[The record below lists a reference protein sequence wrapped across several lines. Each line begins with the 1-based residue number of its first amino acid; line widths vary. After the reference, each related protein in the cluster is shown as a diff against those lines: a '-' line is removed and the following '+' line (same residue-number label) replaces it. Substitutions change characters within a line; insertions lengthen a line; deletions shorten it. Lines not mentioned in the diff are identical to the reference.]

1 MFLAQGQTAPHES
14 TPKLQLTCASMACM
28 MASSGAI
35 LAPPVWAAGDREGGR
50 DACWLLSAPMASP
63 LGCGSDLLRAAEQAS
78 QFDGCQASL
87 SNKKLR
93 SLVQQMLH

>member
-1 MFLAQGQTAPHES
+1 MYTHIAQGQAASHQSRQE
-14 TPKLQLTCASMACM
+14 LQLTCASMACM

-50 DACWLLSAPMASP
+50 DACWLLSAPMALP

-78 QFDGCQASL
+78 QFDCCTG
-87 SNKKLR
+87 
-93 SLVQQMLH
+93 